1 MDALIDTN
9 VLITYVTGREDPYKL
24 SSVKIMEAC
33 SVGAINGYIAFHSLS
48 TLWYVLRKYP
58 EKARR
63 DWLMQIVD
71 LLSVAGADNT
81 KIREAIEMDD
91 FRDFEDCLQ
100 YECAKTA
107 GVSYIITGN
116 SKDYAAVDDLFIID
130 PDKALKIL
138 EKEIKS

>member
-1 MDALIDTN
+1 
-9 VLITYVTGREDPYKL
+9 
-24 SSVKIMEAC
+24 MEAC

-58 EKARR
+58 ERARR

-71 LLSVAGADNT
+71 LLSVAGADNN
-81 KIREAIEMDD
+81 KIREAIEMDE

-138 EKEIKS
+138 EKESKS